1 MVFSIPGSNG
11 LCGGL
16 TGVPRMMGGRSTGSW
31 SRRLDFWTG
40 AGAGTWSRGFG
51 WAGQG
56 FVREMGH
63 ALADPF
69 LFL

>member
-1 MVFSIPGSNG
+1 MDFSIPGSSG

-16 TGVPRMMGGRSTGSW
+16 TGVPRRVGGHSTGFGD
-31 SRRLDFWTG
+31 RRLGFWTE
-40 AGAGTWSRGFG
+40 AVAGTWSLGFG
-51 WAGQG
+51 WAGRG
-56 FVREMGH
+56 FVRERGH